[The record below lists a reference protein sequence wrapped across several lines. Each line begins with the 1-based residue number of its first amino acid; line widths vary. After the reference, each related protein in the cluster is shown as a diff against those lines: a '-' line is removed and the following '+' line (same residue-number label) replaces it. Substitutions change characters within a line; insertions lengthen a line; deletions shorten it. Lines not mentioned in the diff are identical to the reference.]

1 MHIAGIDE
9 VGRGSLFGSVVA
21 AAVVL
26 SPQHPIRGL
35 NDSKQL
41 APERREVLSAR
52 ILERAVAWHIA
63 EVDAATIDRINI
75 YHAGRLA
82 MKMAVEGLRLSPDF
96 LLIDAF
102 PVELRIAQWP
112 LVKADERCHAVA
124 AASII
129 AKVWRDAQM
138 REFDAV
144 YPQYG
149 LSRHKGYNCPE
160 HQRALRAHGPCPL
173 HRRSFQPVRLAA
185 QAGAART

>member
-1 MHIAGIDE
+1 M
-9 VGRGSLFGSVVA
+9 
-21 AAVVL
+21 
-26 SPQHPIRGL
+26 
-35 NDSKQL
+35 KL
-41 APERREVLSAR
+41 A
-52 ILERAVAWHIA
+52 I
-63 EVDAATIDRINI
+63 
-75 YHAGRLA
+75 
-82 MKMAVEGLRLSPDF
+82 EGLRVSPDF

-102 PVELRIAQWP
+102 PVEMRIAQWP

-160 HQRALRAHGPCPL
+160 HQRALRAHGPTPL
-173 HRRSFQPVRLAA
+173 HRRSFQPVRLSE
-185 QAGAART
+185 AARA